1 MSGAE
6 GGLQI
11 RAFISLK
18 KELLKTISHVE
29 PMTRKKHESKNV
41 PLQTITLPAMPEL
54 NHFR

>member
-41 PLQTITLPAMPEL
+41 PLQTNNIVC
-54 NHFR
+54 NV